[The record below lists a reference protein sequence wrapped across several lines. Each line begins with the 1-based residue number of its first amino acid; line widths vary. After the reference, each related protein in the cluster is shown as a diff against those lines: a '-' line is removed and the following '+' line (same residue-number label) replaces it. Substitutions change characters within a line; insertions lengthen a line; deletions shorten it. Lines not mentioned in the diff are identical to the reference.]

1 MVGLLK
7 YVVHKVYEKEA
18 YATHLRQDEQM
29 HKFVIIADSIY
40 V

>member
-1 MVGLLK
+1 MK
-7 YVVHKVYEKEA
+7 YVIHKVYEKEA

-29 HKFVIIADSIY
+29 HKFVTITDSIY